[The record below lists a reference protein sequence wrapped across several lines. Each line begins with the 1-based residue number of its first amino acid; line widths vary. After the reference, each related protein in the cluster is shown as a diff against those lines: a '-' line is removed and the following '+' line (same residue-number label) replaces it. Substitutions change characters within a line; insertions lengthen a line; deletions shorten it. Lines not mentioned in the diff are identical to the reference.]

1 MSSGKPGPYLVLI
14 RPANVITAIADIF
27 AGIALSGAINLNHST
42 FPVWGALSLIVATA
56 CLYAGGIVF
65 NDVFDLELD
74 RKERPERPLPSGQI
88 SREKAIWFGITLF
101 IIASVV
107 TIQLATISYLLALG
121 IMICATS
128 YDKYFKHTLVGG
140 PLVMGLCRG
149 LNLLLGISI
158 VPDQVFEMWW
168 IGSLPVLFIAA
179 ITLTSQG
186 EVHGKN
192 RISVTVALGFDLMV
206 ACAIIYLAF
215 LGYFQLLTVLPF
227 LMIWLLMNLRA
238 KGKAIIENTPPNV
251 MKAVKMGVISLIPL
265 DACYAAGSSYWWFGL
280 ITLLLLPLSLL
291 LSRKFAVT

>member
-1 MSSGKPGPYLVLI
+1 MSQGKPSPYLVLI

-27 AGIALSGAINLNHST
+27 AGIAISGILLGGISWVTVSNAT
-42 FPVWGALSLIVATA
+42 GLIIATA

-74 RKERPERPLPSGQI
+74 KKERPERPLPSGQI
-88 SREKAIWFGITLF
+88 SRNQAIWFGLTLF
-101 IIASVV
+101 FFALVAAWMVSVESLVFAIGIIV
-107 TIQLATISYLLALG
+107 
-121 IMICATS
+121 CATS
-128 YDKYFKHTLVGG
+128 YDKYFKHFVVGG

-158 VPDQVFEMWW
+158 MHKQVIDLWW
-168 IGSLPVLFIAA
+168 IAGLPIIFIAA

-186 EVHGKN
+186 EVHGDNK
-192 RISVTVALGFDLMV
+192 RSVAIALVLDLAVAGTV
-206 ACAIIYLAF
+206 CYLAIDGF
-215 LGYFQLLTVLPF
+215 FQLWTVLPF
-227 LMIWLLMNLRA
+227 LAIWLFINVRA
-238 KGKAIIENTPPNV
+238 KGTAILDNTPENV
-251 MKAVKMGVISLIPL
+251 MKAVKMGVLSLIPL

>member
-1 MSSGKPGPYLVLI
+1 MSNGKPNPYLVLI
-14 RPANVITAIADIF
+14 RPANVVTAVADIF
-27 AGIALSGAINLNHST
+27 AGIALSGVLVTSFSSDTLWDVLALAI
-42 FPVWGALSLIVATA
+42 ATA

-74 RKERPERPLPSGQI
+74 KKERPERPLPSGQI
-88 SREKAIWFGITLF
+88 TRKNAVWFGITLF
-101 IIASVV
+101 IVASVV
-107 TIQLATISYLLALG
+107 TIRLSTVSYLLAFG

-128 YDKYFKHTLVGG
+128 YDKFFKHTLVGG

-158 VPDQVFEMWW
+158 LPGQLVELWW
-168 IGSLPVLFIAA
+168 MGGLPLLFIAA

-186 EVHGKN
+186 EVHGNN
-192 RISVTVALGFDLMV
+192 RYAVILAICLDLVVAGT
-206 ACAIIYLAF
+206 IIYLAF
-215 LGYFQLLTVLPF
+215 LGFFQLLIVLPF

-238 KGKAIIENTPPNV
+238 KGKAITDNTPTNV

>member
-1 MSSGKPGPYLVLI
+1 M
-14 RPANVITAIADIF
+14 ADIL
-27 AGIALSGAINLNHST
+27 AGIALSGILHQDFKASVL
-42 FPVWGALSLIVATA
+42 WDALLLLLATS

-65 NDVFDLELD
+65 NDIFDLELD
-74 RKERPERPLPSGQI
+74 KKERPERPLPSGQI
-88 SREKAIWFGITLF
+88 SKEKAIGFGVTLF
-101 IIASVV
+101 IIAEVAAVRVS
-107 TIQLATISYLLALG
+107 TISAVLAIG
-121 IMICATS
+121 IILCATT

-158 VPDQVFEMWW
+158 VQGQVYELWW
-168 IGSLPVLFIAA
+168 IAVLPVLFIAA

-186 EVHGKN
+186 EVHGNN
-192 RISVTVALGFDLMV
+192 RYSVMLALSLDFLVAG
-206 ACAIIYLAF
+206 AIIYLSF
-215 LGYFQLLTVLPF
+215 LDYFQLLAVLPF
-227 LMIWLLMNLRA
+227 LLIWLLMNLSA
-238 KGKAIIENTPPNV
+238 KGKAIADNTPGNV

>member
-1 MSSGKPGPYLVLI
+1 MSSGKPSPYLVLI

-27 AGIALSGAINLNHST
+27 AGIALSGVLSGSISS
-42 FPVWGALSLIVATA
+42 FPIWHALALVLATA

-74 RKERPERPLPSGQI
+74 KKERPERPLPSGQI
-88 SREKAIWFGITLF
+88 SKEKAVWFGITLF

-107 TIQLATISYLLALG
+107 TVQHATISYFLALG
-121 IMICATS
+121 IVICATS
-128 YDKYFKHTLVGG
+128 YDKYFKHRLVGG

-158 VPDQVFEMWW
+158 VPDQVFELWW
-168 IGSLPVLFIAA
+168 IGGLPVLFIAA

-192 RISVTVALGFDLMV
+192 RYSVMVALCFDLIV
-206 ACAIIYLAF
+206 AGAILYLAF
-215 LGYFQLLTVLPF
+215 LGHFQLLTVLPF
-227 LMIWLLMNLRA
+227 LLIWLLMNLRA
-238 KGKAIIENTPPNV
+238 KGKAIVENTPPNV

>member
-1 MSSGKPGPYLVLI
+1 MSNGKSNPYLVLI
-14 RPANVITAIADIF
+14 RPANVVTAVADIF
-27 AGIALSGAINLNHST
+27 AGIALSGVLVTSFSSDTLWDVLALAI
-42 FPVWGALSLIVATA
+42 ATA

-74 RKERPERPLPSGQI
+74 KKERPERPLPSGQI
-88 SREKAIWFGITLF
+88 TKKNAVWFGITLF
-101 IIASVV
+101 IVASVV
-107 TIQLATISYLLALG
+107 TLQLSSFSYILALG

-128 YDKYFKHTLVGG
+128 YDRFFKHTLVGG

-158 VPDQVFEMWW
+158 LPGQLAELWW
-168 IGSLPVLFIAA
+168 MGGLPLLFIAA

-186 EVHGKN
+186 EVHGNN
-192 RISVTVALGFDLMV
+192 RYAVILAMCLDMVVAGT
-206 ACAIIYLAF
+206 IIYLSF
-215 LGYFQLLTVLPF
+215 LGFFQLLIVLPF

-238 KGKAIIENTPPNV
+238 KGKAITDNTPTNV

>member
-1 MSSGKPGPYLVLI
+1 MSDGRPNPYLVLI
-14 RPANVITAIADIF
+14 RPANVVTAIADIF
-27 AGIALSGAINLNHST
+27 AGISLSGILNSKLLPGIT
-42 FPVWGALSLIVATA
+42 WDALALVLTTA

-74 RKERPERPLPSGQI
+74 KKERPERPLPSGQVSKI
-88 SREKAIWFGITLF
+88 QAIRFGLVLF
-101 IIASVV
+101 AIAIVAAWSVSIV
-107 TIQLATISYLLALG
+107 SILICLG
-121 IMICATS
+121 IIVCATT

-158 VPDQVFEMWW
+158 VSSQVSELWW
-168 IGSLPVLFIAA
+168 LGGLPVLFIAA

-186 EVHGKN
+186 EVHGNN
-192 RISVTVALGFDLMV
+192 RYSVMVASCFDLVV
-206 ACAIIYLAF
+206 AGTVLYLVF
-215 LGYFQLLTVLPF
+215 LGYFQLLAVLPF
-227 LMIWLLMNLRA
+227 LLIWLLMNLQA
-238 KGKAIIENTPPNV
+238 KGKAIIKNTPGNV
-251 MKAVKMGVISLIPL
+251 MKAVKMGIISLIPL